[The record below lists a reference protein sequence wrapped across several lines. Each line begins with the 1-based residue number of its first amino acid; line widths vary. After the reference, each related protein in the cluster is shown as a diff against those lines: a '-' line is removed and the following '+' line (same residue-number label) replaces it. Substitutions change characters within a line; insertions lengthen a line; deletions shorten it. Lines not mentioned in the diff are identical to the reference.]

1 MKKKNLDLIENIK
14 KHLGKNLTKI
24 QESFDMVSIEVKS
37 ENLINICKILKDK
50 KIFDFSQLSDLA
62 GIDYSAYGNEEWET
76 KKVTTSGF
84 SRGRNINKE
93 NPSQN
98 RFAVVYHLLSL
109 NNNVRI
115 RIKCYAD
122 QNEPPCIPSVNDIWN
137 SANWFE
143 REAFDLFGIFFI
155 GHNDLRRILTD
166 YGFIGHPFRKISL

>member
-76 KKVTTSGF
+76 KKSYD
-84 SRGRNINKE
+84 I
-93 NPSQN
+93 
-98 RFAVVYHLLSL
+98 RF
-109 NNNVRI
+109 
-115 RIKCYAD
+115 
-122 QNEPPCIPSVNDIWN
+122 
-137 SANWFE
+137 F
-143 REAFDLFGIFFI
+143 
-155 GHNDLRRILTD
+155 
-166 YGFIGHPFRKISL
+166 